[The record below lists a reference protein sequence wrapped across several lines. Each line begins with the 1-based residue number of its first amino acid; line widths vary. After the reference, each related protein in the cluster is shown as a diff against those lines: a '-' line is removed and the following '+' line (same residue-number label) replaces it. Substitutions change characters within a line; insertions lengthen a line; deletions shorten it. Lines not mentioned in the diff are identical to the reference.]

1 MPNYTRNDL
10 KIKMMTLNFKSL
22 VEMIISMYRG
32 GQERAT
38 TVFVNTVEA
47 LSWFEVVSVVVLVK
61 TDAIMNA
68 EMQESL
74 KEKKERLHSI

>member
-1 MPNYTRNDL
+1 
-10 KIKMMTLNFKSL
+10 
-22 VEMIISMYRG
+22 MYRG

-74 KEKKERLHSI
+74 KETRKRDYTAFNSKDGHTKYCPSGP